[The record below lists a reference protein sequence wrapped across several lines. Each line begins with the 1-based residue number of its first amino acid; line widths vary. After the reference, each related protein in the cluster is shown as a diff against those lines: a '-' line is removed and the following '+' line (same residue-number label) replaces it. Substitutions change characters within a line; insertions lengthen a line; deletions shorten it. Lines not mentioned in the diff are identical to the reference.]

1 MQSAAISTITKMAQ
15 MAQKHAGD
23 LLQQPLLDMSSWAG
37 LGCCCLPGNDCET
50 SSGLVKVQ
58 VDCVHATVEQG
69 NSGVMRRHDRCIGE
83 CKIGQCQHTFL
94 HGHLCA
100 SRSVCT
106 SQNRLGCLCL
116 CDHYDPHYEVTER
129 PRQGNVYCV
138 TRVQGVYD
146 EVQYNQVL
154 ITVSRALPAAMA
166 GKIKHT

>member
-1 MQSAAISTITKMAQ
+1 MRRSARSPRWRRWRRSTLGTSCSRRCQ
-15 MAQKHAGD
+15 TC
-23 LLQQPLLDMSSWAG
+23 WAG
-37 LGCCCLPGNDCET
+37 LGWAVAAFLGIDCET

-58 VDCVHATVEQG
+58 VDFVHATVG
-69 NSGVMRRHDRCIGE
+69 SVHSLRRHDRCIGE
-83 CKIGQCQHTFL
+83 CKLGQCKHTFL

-154 ITVSRALPAAMA
+154 ITVSRPLSAARA

>member
-1 MQSAAISTITKMAQ
+1 MRRSARSPRWHRWRRSTLGTSCSRRCQ
-15 MAQKHAGD
+15 TC
-23 LLQQPLLDMSSWAG
+23 WAG
-37 LGCCCLPGNDCET
+37 LGWAVAAFLGIDCET

-58 VDCVHATVEQG
+58 VDFVHATVG
-69 NSGVMRRHDRCIGE
+69 SVHSLRRHDRCIGE
-83 CKIGQCQHTFL
+83 CKLGQCKHTFL

-106 SQNRLGCLCL
+106 SQNRLGCLCF

-146 EVQYNQVL
+146 EVQYDQVL
-154 ITVSRALPAAMA
+154 ITVSRTFPAAMA
-166 GKIKHT
+166 GKVKHT